1 MILFIIQ
8 LVMGLILLVSFF
20 YFVTQGADSKKAD
33 TFLKIFF
40 VLLGIGIFFIVI
52 NIGFFASCLIN
63 EVR

>member
-8 LVMGLILLVSFF
+8 FVMGLVFWIGLL
-20 YFVTQGADSKKAD
+20 YFGTQGADSKKANVS
-33 TFLKIFF
+33 LKIFF

>member
-8 LVMGLILLVSFF
+8 FVMGLVLWVSLL
-20 YFVTQGADSKKAD
+20 YFGIQGTSSKKAD

>member
-8 LVMGLILLVSFF
+8 FVMGLVLWVSLL
-20 YFVTQGADSKKAD
+20 YFGIQGVNSKKAD

-40 VLLGIGIFFIVI
+40 ILLGIGIFFIVI

>member
-8 LVMGLILLVSFF
+8 FVMGLVLWISLL
-20 YFVTQGADSKKAD
+20 YFGIQGFSSKKAD

-40 VLLGIGIFFIVI
+40 VLLSIGIFFIVI